1 MKITM
6 MGTGAWGS
14 AVGQVLERNDHTVK
28 YLNRKD
34 SDWPSGDSGEMI
46 FLAIPCQVLRQR
58 LKMFTVPDTAV
69 PVVSLIKGIEVSN
82 FSRVSQIVK
91 QVWPNSPVASI
102 SGPSFAHEVMQ
113 GAPTVAVVASESSE
127 LAQQIQGIVHEKR
140 FRLYRSQD
148 LIGVELGGA
157 LKNVYAIAGGMCQGL
172 GMGDNAMAGLMTRS
186 LAEMSRIA
194 LSLGGR
200 QETLFGLS
208 GIGDLMLTSFS
219 GASRNHQ
226 VGEALGQGQ
235 QIDSILKNLQGTS
248 EGVPTTQAVYE
259 WVIQNKI
266 QAPIISEVYAVLYQG
281 KSPRKSVEDL
291 LIREA
296 REE

>member
-1 MKITM
+1 MKMTM
-6 MGTGAWGS
+6 IGAGAWGN
-14 AVGQVLERNDHTVK
+14 AVGTVLERNQHELT
-28 YLNRKD
+28 YLHRAD
-34 SDWPSGDSGEMI
+34 RAWGEGAAAQMV
-46 FLAIPCQVLRQR
+46 FLAIPCQSLRER
-58 LKMFTVPDTAV
+58 LIELGAPDPAV
-69 PVVSLIKGIEVSN
+69 PVVSLIKGIEVN
-82 FSRVSQIVK
+82 HFSRVSEIVK
-91 QVWPNSPVASI
+91 SVWPQSPVATI
-102 SGPSFAHEVMQ
+102 SGPSFAHEVLM
-113 GAPTVAVVASESSE
+113 GAPTTAVIAAESME
-127 LAQQIQGIVHEKR
+127 LAQGIQSVVHEKL
-140 FRLYRSQD
+140 FRLYTSQD

-194 LSLGGR
+194 ISLGGR

-226 VGEALGQGQ
+226 VGEALGRGGD
-235 QIDSILKNLQGTS
+235 IGTIMKNMKGTA
-248 EGVPTTQAVYE
+248 EGVPTTKAVYD
-259 WVIQNKI
+259 WVQKN
-266 QAPIISEVYAVLYQG
+266 QLRAPIIQEVYAVLYEK

-296 REE
+296 GEE